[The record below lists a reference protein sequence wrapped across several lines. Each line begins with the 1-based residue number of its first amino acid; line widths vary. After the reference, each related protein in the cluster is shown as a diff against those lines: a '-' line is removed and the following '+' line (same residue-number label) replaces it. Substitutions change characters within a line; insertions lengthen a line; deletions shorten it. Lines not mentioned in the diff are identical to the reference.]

1 MKWKTAPLLVFWG
14 KGEAKTRLTKNQN
27 QSLNQTQI
35 DPQKNLSAD
44 KAGKKN
50 GAKRCGKATTLKIKR
65 KNACLVSRQGAFVRL
80 WRTNKNKK
88 KRIESSRRLSSLLN
102 L

>member
-35 DPQKNLSAD
+35 DPQK
-44 KAGKKN
+44 KKKN